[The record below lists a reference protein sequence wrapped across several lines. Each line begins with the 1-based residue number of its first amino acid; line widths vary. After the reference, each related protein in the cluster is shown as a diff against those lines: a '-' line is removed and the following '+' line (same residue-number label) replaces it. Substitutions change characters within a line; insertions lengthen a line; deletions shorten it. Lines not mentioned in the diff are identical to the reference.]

1 MLMTIDMLEELMR
14 LIIDT
19 EVQADNELMQE
30 HHINEHYGQQVHE
43 HHELVLDTY
52 AL

>member
-1 MLMTIDMLEELMR
+1 MTMDMLEELMR
-14 LIIDT
+14 QIIDI

-30 HHINEHYGQQVHE
+30 HCINEHYGQEVHE
-43 HHELVLDTY
+43 HHELVLDIY